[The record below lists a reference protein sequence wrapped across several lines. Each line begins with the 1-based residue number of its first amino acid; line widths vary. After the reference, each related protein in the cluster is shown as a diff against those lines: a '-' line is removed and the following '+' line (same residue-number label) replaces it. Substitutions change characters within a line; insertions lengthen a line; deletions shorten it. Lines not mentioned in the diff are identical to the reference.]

1 MNAMNPKHSFLSR
14 RTLGI
19 AAIGAAA
26 TLLLASCGGGGN
38 SADTS
43 TPSDYNTKDPGTVQ
57 LQVTHRVAITVSMP
71 DLSAIV
77 APATPATLDQAGYNA
92 LPTVTKTINIG
103 LDHRHAPISTDNF
116 LGYLNSG
123 AYANTIFHRVIAGF
137 VAQGGGY
144 TVATDGTLTHIATN
158 AAITLESRNGL
169 ANTRGT
175 LAMARTTD
183 ANSATS
189 EFYFNL
195 VNNVGPAPFL
205 VNLDYQSADAPGYAV
220 FGTVMDQ
227 ASLDVMDAI
236 AKIRTDSSDR
246 PLGNVTITSITVK

>member
-1 MNAMNPKHSFLSR
+1 MNPKHSFLSR

-26 TLLLASCGGGGN
+26 TLLLASCGGGTSGPDN
-38 SADTS
+38 S
-43 TPSDYNTKDPGTVQ
+43 TPSDYNTKTPGTVT
-57 LQVTHRVAITVSMP
+57 LTVTHRVAIAVSMP
-71 DLSAIV
+71 DLSGV
-77 APATPATLDQAGYNA
+77 TNPSTLDQAGLKA

-103 LDHRHAPISTDNF
+103 LDHKHAPISTDNF
-116 LGYLNSG
+116 LAYLNSG
-123 AYANTIFHRVIAGF
+123 AYTNTVFHRVIAGF

-144 TVATDGTLTHIATN
+144 TAASDGTLTAITTN
-158 AAITLESRNGL
+158 AAITLESQNGL

-183 ANSATS
+183 PNSATS
-189 EFYFNL
+189 QFYFNL

-205 VNLDYQSADAPGYAV
+205 VNLDYQSADSPGYAV

-236 AKIRTDSSDR
+236 AKIGTDSSDR
-246 PLGNVTITSITVK
+246 PLVDITITSITVK